1 MYISPIIA
9 IQVNVTNS
17 IRNKLGTINN
27 NSNTKAK
34 TINTPIAFNSV
45 RGSIPQLLS
54 LPHKFSINVFI

>member
-1 MYISPIIA
+1 MYISPITD

-27 NSNTKAK
+27 SNSTKAK
-34 TINTPIAFNSV
+34 TINTLIAFNNV
-45 RGSIPQLLS
+45 RGSISQSSS